1 VTFETNREYFMKL
14 RTAVTAATILLAV
27 SGTAFAQG
35 NSGQGPNT
43 GTNASNPPKNTNSS
57 AGTTT
62 DKDRSPAS
70 QNSGDKQ
77 EK

>member
-1 VTFETNREYFMKL
+1 MKL
-14 RTAVTAATILLAV
+14 RIALTAATILLAV
-27 SGTAFAQG
+27 SGSAFAQG
-35 NSGQGPNT
+35 MSGQGPNT
-43 GTNASNPPKNTNSS
+43 GTNASNPPKNTDSS

-70 QNSGDKQ
+70 QNSGTKQ